1 MSKFRTLTKFFNYNN
16 MEKLTAK
23 AAITIHKPISEV
35 FEAIVN
41 PEIMSNYFISKGSA
55 RLEEG
60 KEVFWEFPEFEGSY
74 PIQVKEVIPNKLI
87 VLDWDPNSIV
97 RIELEEDANKNTT
110 LRVSEE
116 GHQSD
121 EKGIKW
127 AIGQTEGW
135 GNFLAC
141 MKAWL
146 EYGIHLRKGAFDY
159 MIK

>member
-1 MSKFRTLTKFFNYNN
+1 

-23 AAITIHKPISEV
+23 ASIGIQKPVPEI

-41 PEIMSNYFISKGSA
+41 PEIMQNFFISKGSG
-55 RLEEG
+55 RMETG
-60 KEVFWEFPEFEGSY
+60 KEIFWSFPEFEGSY
-74 PIQVKEVIPNKLI
+74 PLTTKKIILNEKI
-87 VLDWDPNSIV
+87 VFLWDPKSV
-97 RIELEEDANKNTT
+97 VTIELQKLSENDTIVK
-110 LRVSEE
+110 VSEE

-135 GNFLAC
+135 ANFLAC

-146 EYGIHLRKGAFDY
+146 EHGIHLRKGAFDF
-159 MIK
+159 MKTN